1 MIIIFDF
8 MIIMLDMGLFSNY
21 YAWENQNN
29 SKRTKHDQLQVQI
42 YEASL
47 VHWVQS
53 WLQSKHQCYA
63 CVHLYIKFVG
73 SLMIYNHLL

>member
-53 WLQSKHQCYA
+53 
-63 CVHLYIKFVG
+63 
-73 SLMIYNHLL
+73 